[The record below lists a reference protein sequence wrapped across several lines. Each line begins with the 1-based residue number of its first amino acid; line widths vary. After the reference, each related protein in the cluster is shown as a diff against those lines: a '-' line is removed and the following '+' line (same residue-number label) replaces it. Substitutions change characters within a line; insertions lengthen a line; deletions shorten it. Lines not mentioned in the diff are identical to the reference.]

1 MNPVFLSRVQFGLT
15 ISFHYIFPPLSIGLG
30 LMMVIM
36 EALYLKTGKAVYS
49 QMARF
54 WTGIFALTFGLG
66 VATGI
71 VMEFEFGTNWAN
83 YSRFVGDVFGGP
95 LAMEGIFAF
104 FLESGFLA
112 ILLFGHDKVGK
123 RLHFFSTLMVFLGSA
138 FSAVWITIANSWMQ
152 TPAGYKLIYKNGK
165 PIAAHVTN
173 YAQVLLNPSS
183 IDRLSH
189 TLIGALLSGAFLVL
203 SVSAFYVLRNRHV
216 ECARQCIK
224 IALVVAMSTALLQL
238 LTGDFNARMIAKY
251 QPAKLA
257 AFDGHFKADAPAG
270 MSIMGWVDAK
280 TQKVYGLRIPG
291 MLSWLL
297 YWNPNHPV
305 IGLDHFKPSDRP
317 PVNPVFQSYHL
328 MVAMGMA
335 MIGLA
340 MAGCFFWWRGSLFRQ
355 RWLLWLFVIS
365 AAAPLIANEAG
376 WFSAEVGRQ
385 PWIVYGILKTSQGVS
400 PHLPAG
406 EILTSII
413 MFSFIYLMLGAL
425 FVFLLTRKILAGPGS
440 IEPAPDGQHP
450 ALNDLVVQPNAR
462 MDA

>member
-83 YSRFVGDVFGGP
+83 YSRFVGSVFGGP

-152 TPAGYKLIYKNGK
+152 TPAGYKLIYKNGR

-173 YAQVLLNPSS
+173 YAQVLLNPSAM
-183 IDRLSH
+183 DRLSH

-216 ECARQCIK
+216 DCAQRCIK

-257 AFDGHFKADAPAG
+257 AFEGHFKADAPAG

-317 PVNPVFQSYHL
+317 PVKPVFQSYHL
-328 MVAMGMA
+328 MVAMGMV

-340 MAGCFFWWRGSLFRQ
+340 LAGYFFWWRRSLFRQ

-365 AAAPLIANEAG
+365 AVAPLIANEAG

-425 FVFLLTRKILAGPGS
+425 FVFLLTRKILAGPAP
-440 IEPAPDGQHP
+440 IEPSPDGQHP
-450 ALNDLVVQPNAR
+450 AVNDLVVQPNAR